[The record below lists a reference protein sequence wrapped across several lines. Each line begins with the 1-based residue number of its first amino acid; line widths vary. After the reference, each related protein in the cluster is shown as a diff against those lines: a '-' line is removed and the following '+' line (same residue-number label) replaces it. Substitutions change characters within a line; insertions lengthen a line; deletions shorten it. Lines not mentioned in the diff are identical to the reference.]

1 MSKATPENIWTVVPD
16 RLLDSDRTLQF
27 LVKERLQSKKSME
40 NADIAIRDYMLKNL
54 PVPSDDMLP
63 GLTDG
68 QRDVLDFIIGCY
80 SGDGVAPTTREISI
94 SMGWKS
100 QTSAVSA
107 INALIRKGY
116 LFKAAHQWRSL
127 IPLFNTKRERIVRHY
142 TKPDDAPTKQVQ

>member
-80 SGDGVAPTTREISI
+80 SGDGSRKRLPSVLLTLLSERGIYSKRP
-94 SMGWKS
+94 
-100 QTSAVSA
+100 
-107 INALIRKGY
+107 INGD
-116 LFKAAHQWRSL
+116 H
-127 IPLFNTKRERIVRHY
+127 
-142 TKPDDAPTKQVQ
+142 